1 MGITVVVVFFF
12 LEDVAPGR
20 ILMFQGMASYHAHVD
35 SRFSGFSKQN
45 NNNNNATKTQGT
57 GRKYE

>member
-1 MGITVVVVFFF
+1 
-12 LEDVAPGR
+12 
-20 ILMFQGMASYHAHVD
+20 MFQGMASYHAHVD